1 MKLHW
6 TGIKTGIS
14 KLASQEQC
22 RTHMHLAL
30 NTCELSSSMSGSQK
44 ARILTSLMEMENR
57 ASRFAFKHCLGL
69 KRSYARGSFTAVRD
83 FPAQAV
89 LQSLWLNHELRKFSF
104 RIHRPGWNWAKLFF
118 FVLSKFFY
126 ITRFLF
132 SLNFPTLSPFFFFC
146 SLPFNFFI
154 FSSFNHCVLFLS
166 SFHLWVYSFL
176 SFSYTLCMFLLS
188 IPYIWKV

>member
-1 MKLHW
+1 
-6 TGIKTGIS
+6 
-14 KLASQEQC
+14 
-22 RTHMHLAL
+22 MHLAL

-57 ASRFAFKHCLGL
+57 ASRFASKHCLGL
-69 KRSYARGSFTAVRD
+69 KRSYARGSFPAVRD

-132 SLNFPTLSPFFFFC
+132 SLNFPTLSP
-146 SLPFNFFI
+146 S
-154 FSSFNHCVLFLS
+154 FSSALFLLIS
-166 SFHLWVYSFL
+166 LYFHLSITVFFSFL
-176 SFSYTLCMFLLS
+176 FSIYEFIPFFPFPILYVCSFFLFL
-188 IPYIWKV
+188 IFGKFNCYKIGT

>member
-6 TGIKTGIS
+6 TGIKKGIS

-69 KRSYARGSFTAVRD
+69 RRSYARGSFPAVKD
-83 FPAQAV
+83 FPAQVV

-104 RIHRPGWNWAKLFF
+104 HIHRPGWNWAKLFF
-118 FVLSKFFY
+118 FCSLQIFLHYTFS
-126 ITRFLF
+126 FLF
-132 SLNFPTLSPFFFFC
+132 KFPHLVSFFFFC

>member
-1 MKLHW
+1 
-6 TGIKTGIS
+6 
-14 KLASQEQC
+14 
-22 RTHMHLAL
+22 MHLAL

-44 ARILTSLMEMENR
+44 ARILTSLVEMENR
-57 ASRFAFKHCLGL
+57 ASRFAFKHFLGL
-69 KRSYARGSFTAVRD
+69 RRPYARGSFPAVKD

-118 FVLSKFFY
+118 FVTSKFFY

-132 SLNFPTLSPFFFFC
+132 SFNFPVLSPFFFFC

-154 FSSFNHCVLFLS
+154 FSAFNNNCVL
-166 SFHLWVYSFL
+166 YS
-176 SFSYTLCMFLLS
+176 FLLS
-188 IPYIWKV
+188 IYEFIPFFPFPILYVCSFFLFLVFGKFNCYKIGT